1 MLTKKFSLGKVSVY
15 ELTTA
20 QKERNDAMQRYYS
33 AIKDSY
39 ESFFTLR
46 NLALYDFKKNVE
58 LEKIL
63 FND

>member
-15 ELTTA
+15 ELA
-20 QKERNDAMQRYYS
+20 PHKKSGNDAMQRYYS

>member
-1 MLTKKFSLGKVSVY
+1 MNLPPHK
-15 ELTTA
+15 
-20 QKERNDAMQRYYS
+20 KERNDAMQRYYS

>member
-1 MLTKKFSLGKVSVY
+1 MGKVSVY
-15 ELTTA
+15 ELATA
-20 QKERNDAMQRYYS
+20 QKERNGAMQRYYS